1 MFDIYNIFT
10 SKEGIMEDVIV
21 FIRDISVPLIIAF
34 ICFFGHSLY
43 ESVRQTWIRKK
54 RRRLEEKRVW
64 NDRLYNVEKGV
75 QLLLKSDMSRYYHFY
90 VPLGRVNTTAKE
102 LFNDEYAVYTRV
114 KGTKGTFKKRYDD
127 FMRLPEVDD
136 MPRPADPRL
145 REDEDN
151 ADTSKEIIDFGDD
164 RPHKKN
170 K

>member
-1 MFDIYNIFT
+1 
-10 SKEGIMEDVIV
+10 MEDVTV

-136 MPRPADPRL
+136 MPHPQSRL
-145 REDEDN
+145 RPPSEDSTTPSQREGDEN
-151 ADTSKEIIDFGDD
+151 DTTQKEIIDFSDD
-164 RPHKKN
+164 RPRRKK

>member
-1 MFDIYNIFT
+1 
-10 SKEGIMEDVIV
+10 MEDVTV

-43 ESVRQTWIRKK
+43 ESARQTWIRKK

-136 MPRPADPRL
+136 MPRPRL
-145 REDEDN
+145 REDEDDTDN
-151 ADTSKEIIDFGDD
+151 VDTSKEIIDFGDD
-164 RPHKKN
+164 KPRKK

>member
-1 MFDIYNIFT
+1 
-10 SKEGIMEDVIV
+10 MEDVTV

-43 ESVRQTWIRKK
+43 ESVRQTWVRKK

-90 VPLGRVNTTAKE
+90 VPLGQVNTTAKE

-145 REDEDN
+145 RENEDD
-151 ADTSKEIIDFGDD
+151 ADTAPRDKEIIDFGDD

>member
-1 MFDIYNIFT
+1 
-10 SKEGIMEDVIV
+10 MEDVTV

-136 MPRPADPRL
+136 MPRPSASK
-145 REDEDN
+145 DESDDN
-151 ADTSKEIIDFGDD
+151 DDTPPSKEIIDFSDD
-164 RPHKKN
+164 RPRRKK